1 MDLDKKCVYIYGDV
15 FTNGNYT
22 NTVAHGDG

>member
-1 MDLDKKCVYIYGDV
+1 MDLDKNFVYIYGGV
-15 FTNGNYT
+15 FTNENFT